1 MKTDYKGY
9 ISTYLWIIQCIPDAL
24 QSKLWKICDADRHHT
39 NVMRHKMSK
48 CICVFRVIALR
59 LFRKSWIKGTYQ
71 KIYFLETLLRLV
83 LQLKCWIFRS
93 VLMARNRP
101 TWHFGTELKL
111 ISTTSLRP
119 YYRASSPPSPS
130 VTYYGFQSPHGHN
143 LGMLWCISPFL
154 STNL

>member
-1 MKTDYKGY
+1 MNYPMYPRRTSNPNFERFVTPTD
-9 ISTYLWIIQCIPDAL
+9 TTQTW
-24 QSKLWKICDADRHHT
+24 CDI
-39 NVMRHKMSK
+39 K
-48 CICVFRVIALR
+48 CLSVFRVVAL
-59 LFRKSWIKGTYQ
+59 RKSWIKGMYQ

-130 VTYYGFQSPHGHN
+130 VTYYGFQSPHGHV
-143 LGMLWCISPFL
+143 LCAVSVKKSFPIDL